1 MWSSRRARGGGG
13 GGDPTIVRQYEDQM
27 YMDLEP
33 MRELVNTGDDGLTDA
48 EAERRLRIFGKNELE
63 EKVDHPLLKLAKGF
77 TGPMPM
83 MIWCARARRRRR
95 ARERGRRA
103 VSEGPA
109 PPPRVYM
116 RARARARLS
125 SRGAARTRGRDA
137 ARLSLL
143 ARARPGSPSSSRR

>member
-1 MWSSRRARGGGG
+1 MSYDKTYYDVELTSRGGGGG

-83 MIWCARARRRRR
+83 MIWCARAPPAPSASEERGATGGLRVATRRVTRANFSR
-95 ARERGRRA
+95 ARDQVRHHPRG
-103 VSEGPA
+103 GDG
-109 PPPRVYM
+109 
-116 RARARARLS
+116 RLV
-125 SRGAARTRGRDA
+125 
-137 ARLSLL
+137 
-143 ARARPGSPSSSRR
+143 

>member
-1 MWSSRRARGGGG
+1 MSYDKTYDDVELTSRGGGGG

-33 MRELVNTGDDGLTDA
+33 MRELVNTGEDGLTDA
-48 EAERRLRIFGKNELE
+48 EAERRMRMFGKNELE

-83 MIWCARARRRRR
+83 MIWCARAPP
-95 ARERGRRA
+95 APSASEREGRRA

-116 RARARARLS
+116 RARARAPLKSGGSADSGSR
-125 SRGAARTRGRDA
+125 RGA
-137 ARLSLL
+137 
-143 ARARPGSPSSSRR
+143 